1 MDNIESQIICNL
13 QYQLDA
19 LQKDNLNYLSVI
31 SDLENNVNNVN
42 NLQNEITQ
50 KNKEIEKLNELIK
63 SKEQIIADVN
73 KRNESNNIFSKV
85 FKALSVKRLK
95 TKNIIKIGRKL
106 SNRKSKV
113 FSDNNSVKIFINF

>member
-19 LQKDNLNYLSVI
+19 LQKDNLNYLSAI
-31 SDLENNVNNVN
+31 SDLENNVNN
-42 NLQNEITQ
+42 LQNKITQ
-50 KNKEIEKLNELIK
+50 KNKEIEKLNEFIK

-85 FKALSVKRLK
+85 F
-95 TKNIIKIGRKL
+95 
-106 SNRKSKV
+106 
-113 FSDNNSVKIFINF
+113 NSTFFYKK

>member
-85 FKALSVKRLK
+85 F
-95 TKNIIKIGRKL
+95 
-106 SNRKSKV
+106 
-113 FSDNNSVKIFINF
+113 NSTFFYKK